1 VVRPGPIVE
10 RYLSG
15 SNVLWRFLAIIKDRI
30 VRARRLASFAHKVC
44 ARDWTFPRLCK
55 HASYQFLQPTLV
67 VCGEALIELM
77 LVRHLPNLLPLD
89 RISTPSGL
97 PDLNF
102 NDSYLHSCLRAT
114 SFLPLAPS
122 PRCIYLRNQDEMQLS
137 STEFRHKLPTLC
149 DQK

>member
-1 VVRPGPIVE
+1 MVVRPGPIVE

-30 VRARRLASFAHKVC
+30 VRARRLASFAHEVC
-44 ARDWTFPRLCK
+44 ARDRTFPRLCK
-55 HASYQFLQPTLV
+55 HASYHVLQPTLV
-67 VCGEALIELM
+67 VCGEAL

-102 NDSYLHSCLRAT
+102 NDSYLHSCLRCYIVPHIAAKST
-114 SFLPLAPS
+114 AHLSAE
-122 PRCIYLRNQDEMQLS
+122 PR
-137 STEFRHKLPTLC
+137 
-149 DQK
+149 